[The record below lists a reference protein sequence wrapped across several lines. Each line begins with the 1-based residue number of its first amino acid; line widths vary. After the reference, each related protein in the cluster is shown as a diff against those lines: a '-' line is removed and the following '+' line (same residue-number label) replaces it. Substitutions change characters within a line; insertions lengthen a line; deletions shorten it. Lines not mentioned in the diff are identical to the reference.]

1 MVTDNDNPKHRIPI
15 RFVETDNAE
24 SSSDIEQSDMSTL
37 DPENESDQYSG
48 DPTEDVA
55 ADDIFDPEESEVE
68 QPSRGPGGP
77 AVAELVATRAELKRV
92 ETENRSLAAEIAELK
107 DRIARRQADF
117 DNYRKR
123 VERERSETYNRV
135 VADVSLKL
143 VGVIDNLK
151 RALDSEASLE
161 ASESDEFRH
170 FFHGVDLIYKQ
181 FNGILDSFGVKPIA
195 VVGETFDPHIHE
207 AVATEISDE
216 YEPDTVIQEVR
227 TGYQLGDKLI
237 RPALVKVSTRG

>member
-15 RFVETDNAE
+15 RFVETDDTE
-24 SSSDIEQSDMSTL
+24 PSSDIEPADMSTV
-37 DPENESDQYSG
+37 DPENEPDQYSS
-48 DPTEDVA
+48 DPAEDVTTEEG
-55 ADDIFDPEESEVE
+55 FDAEEPEAE
-68 QPSRGPGGP
+68 QPTRGLGGP

-92 ETENRSLAAEIAELK
+92 ETENRNLTTEIAELK
-107 DRIARRQADF
+107 DRLARRQADF

-170 FFHGVDLIYKQ
+170 FFNGVDLIYKQ
-181 FNGILDSFGVKPIA
+181 FNAVLDSFGVKPIV
-195 VVGETFDPHIHE
+195 VVGEAFDPHIHE

-216 YEPDTVIQEVR
+216 YEPDTVIQEIR
-227 TGYQLGDKLI
+227 AGYQLGDKLI